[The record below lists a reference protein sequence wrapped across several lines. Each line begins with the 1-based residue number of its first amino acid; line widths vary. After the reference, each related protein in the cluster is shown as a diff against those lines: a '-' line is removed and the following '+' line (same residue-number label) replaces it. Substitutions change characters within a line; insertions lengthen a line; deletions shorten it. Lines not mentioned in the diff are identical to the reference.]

1 MAGIEDRVEDTLVK
15 KSKEVKEKA
24 YAPYSNFPVGAALLT
39 DTGDIFTGAYMNVTC
54 TSSRLDAAA

>member
-1 MAGIEDRVEDTLVK
+1 MAGIEDRDFETLVA

-39 DTGDIFTGAYMNVTC
+39 DTGDIFTGAYMNVTY
-54 TSSRLDAAA
+54 TSS